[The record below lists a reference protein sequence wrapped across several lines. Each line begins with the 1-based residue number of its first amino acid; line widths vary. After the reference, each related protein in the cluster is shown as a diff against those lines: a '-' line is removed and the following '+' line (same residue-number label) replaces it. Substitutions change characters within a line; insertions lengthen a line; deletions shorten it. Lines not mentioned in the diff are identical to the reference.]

1 MSIQHSSGSIRSNG
15 PPQPAELPGSGASS
29 RPIQRLVEFASL
41 ALKVSR
47 SENLPVLPQ
56 VASTVLRLADDPNSS
71 PKMMERTIE
80 RDPAITAKILRVAN
94 SAYYGL
100 SNVGNIGRAIGVLG
114 MNAVRSL
121 VIGVVFQQL
130 ASGKE
135 QAPNYSKLEYWRHSL
150 AVAVTARIL
159 GKLRLPEAAEDLYVA
174 GMMHDVGMLV
184 LDRFC
189 ADEFDRAILFARSQQ
204 IPLHMAEKFA
214 FGFDHCQ
221 VGAMLAERWSLPKT
235 VAKAIE
241 FHHRPQADPE
251 SLKTTAIVCLADHL
265 AHRSGLTNNVP
276 LPKLPDWTE
285 AREIVGISEEQLE
298 VIQQVVVQEVIR
310 AQDAFK
316 IV

>member
-1 MSIQHSSGSIRSNG
+1 MPGG
-15 PPQPAELPGSGASS
+15 TAADPPKTMV
-29 RPIQRLVEFASL
+29 VEFASL

-56 VASTVLRLADDPNSS
+56 VASAVLRLADDPNSS

-100 SNVGNIGRAIGVLG
+100 SNVGSIGRAIGVLG

-121 VIGVVFQQL
+121 VVGVVFQQL
-130 ASGKE
+130 AAGKE
-135 QAPNYSKLEYWRHSL
+135 QAPSYSKLEYWRHSL

-159 GKLRLPEAAEDLYVA
+159 GKLRMPAAAEELYVA

-189 ADEFDRAILFARSQQ
+189 SDEFDRAIQFARSQQ
-204 IPLHMAEKFA
+204 IPLHMAERFA
-214 FGFDHCQ
+214 FGYDHCQ
-221 VGAMLAERWSLPKT
+221 VGAMLAAKWSLPT
-235 VAKAIE
+235 VVARAIE
-241 FHHRPQADPE
+241 FHHNPKADTE
-251 SLKTTAIVCLADHL
+251 SQLATAIVCLADHL
-265 AHRSGLTNNVP
+265 AHRAGLTNNVP

-285 AREIVGISEEQLE
+285 PREMVGISEEQLT

>member
-1 MSIQHSSGSIRSNG
+1 MV
-15 PPQPAELPGSGASS
+15 
-29 RPIQRLVEFASL
+29 VEFASL

-56 VASTVLRLADDPNSS
+56 VASAVLRLADDPNSS

-100 SNVGNIGRAIGVLG
+100 SNVGSIGRAIGVLG

-121 VIGVVFQQL
+121 VVGVVFQQL
-130 ASGKE
+130 AAGKE
-135 QAPNYSKLEYWRHSL
+135 QAPSYSKLEYWRHSL

-159 GKLRLPEAAEDLYVA
+159 GKLRMPAAAEELYVA

-189 ADEFDRAILFARSQQ
+189 SDEFDRAIQFARSQQ
-204 IPLHMAEKFA
+204 IPLHMAERFA
-214 FGFDHCQ
+214 FGYDHCQ
-221 VGAMLAERWSLPKT
+221 VGAMLVAKWSLPT
-235 VAKAIE
+235 VVARAIE
-241 FHHRPQADPE
+241 FHHNPKADTE
-251 SLKTTAIVCLADHL
+251 SQLATAIVCLADHL
-265 AHRSGLTNNVP
+265 AHRAGLTNNVP

-285 AREIVGISEEQLE
+285 PREMVGISEEQLT

>member
-1 MSIQHSSGSIRSNG
+1 M
-15 PPQPAELPGSGASS
+15 
-29 RPIQRLVEFASL
+29 EFASL

-56 VASTVLRLADDPNSS
+56 AASAVLRLADDPNSS
-71 PKMMERTIE
+71 PKMMERAIE

-100 SNVGNIGRAIGVLG
+100 SNVGSIGRAIGVLG

-121 VIGVVFQQL
+121 VIGVVFQQI
-130 ASGKE
+130 ASGRE
-135 QAPNYSKLEYWRHSL
+135 QAPSYSKLEYWRHSL
-150 AVAVTARIL
+150 AVAVAARIL
-159 GKLRLPEAAEDLYVA
+159 GKLRLPEAAEELYVA

-189 ADEFDRAILFARSQQ
+189 PEEFDRAIQFARSQH

-214 FGFDHCQ
+214 FGFDHCR
-221 VGAMLAERWSLPKT
+221 VGAMLAERWSLPKL
-235 VAKAIE
+235 VARAVE
-241 FHHRPQADPE
+241 FHHSPKADAE
-251 SLKTTAIVCLADHL
+251 SQRATAIVSLADHL
-265 AHRSGLTNNVP
+265 AHRVGLTNNVP

-285 AREIVGISEEQLE
+285 AREIVGVSEEQLE

-310 AQDAFK
+310 AQEAFK
-316 IV
+316 IA

>member
-1 MSIQHSSGSIRSNG
+1 MPGG
-15 PPQPAELPGSGASS
+15 TAADPPKTMGVELAS
-29 RPIQRLVEFASL
+29 R

-56 VASTVLRLADDPNSS
+56 VASAVLRLADDPNSS

-100 SNVGNIGRAIGVLG
+100 SNVGSIGRAIGVLG

-121 VIGVVFQQL
+121 VVGVVFQQL
-130 ASGKE
+130 AAGKE
-135 QAPNYSKLEYWRHSL
+135 QAPSYSKLEYWRHSL

-159 GKLRLPEAAEDLYVA
+159 GKLRMPAAAEELYVA

-189 ADEFDRAILFARSQQ
+189 SDEFDRAIQFARSQQ
-204 IPLHMAEKFA
+204 IPLHMAERFA
-214 FGFDHCQ
+214 FGYDHCQ
-221 VGAMLAERWSLPKT
+221 VGAMLAAKWSLPT
-235 VAKAIE
+235 VVARAIE
-241 FHHRPQADPE
+241 FHHNPKADTE
-251 SLKTTAIVCLADHL
+251 SQLATAIVCLADHL
-265 AHRSGLTNNVP
+265 AHRAGLTNNVP

-285 AREIVGISEEQLE
+285 PREMVGISEEQLT

>member
-1 MSIQHSSGSIRSNG
+1 MV
-15 PPQPAELPGSGASS
+15 
-29 RPIQRLVEFASL
+29 VEFASL

-56 VASTVLRLADDPNSS
+56 VASAVLRLADDPNSS

-100 SNVGNIGRAIGVLG
+100 SNVGSIGRAIGVLG

-121 VIGVVFQQL
+121 VVGVVFQQL
-130 ASGKE
+130 AAGKE
-135 QAPNYSKLEYWRHSL
+135 QAPSYSKLEYWRHSL

-159 GKLRLPEAAEDLYVA
+159 GKLRMPAAAEELYVA

-189 ADEFDRAILFARSQQ
+189 SDEFDRAIQFARSQQ
-204 IPLHMAEKFA
+204 IPLHMAERFA
-214 FGFDHCQ
+214 FGYDHCQ
-221 VGAMLAERWSLPKT
+221 VGAMLAAKWSLPT
-235 VAKAIE
+235 VVARAIE
-241 FHHRPQADPE
+241 FHHNPKADTE
-251 SLKTTAIVCLADHL
+251 SQLATAIVCLADHL
-265 AHRSGLTNNVP
+265 AHRAGLTNNVP

-285 AREIVGISEEQLE
+285 PREMVGISEEQLT

>member
-1 MSIQHSSGSIRSNG
+1 MPGG
-15 PPQPAELPGSGASS
+15 TAADPPKTMV
-29 RPIQRLVEFASL
+29 VEFASL

-56 VASTVLRLADDPNSS
+56 VASAVLRLADDPNSS

-100 SNVGNIGRAIGVLG
+100 SNVGSIGRAIGVLG

-121 VIGVVFQQL
+121 VVGVVFQQL
-130 ASGKE
+130 AAGKE
-135 QAPNYSKLEYWRHSL
+135 QAPSYSKLEYWRHSL

-159 GKLRLPEAAEDLYVA
+159 GKLRMPAAAEELYVA

-189 ADEFDRAILFARSQQ
+189 SDEFDRAIQFARSQQ
-204 IPLHMAEKFA
+204 IPLHMAERFA
-214 FGFDHCQ
+214 FGYDHCQ
-221 VGAMLAERWSLPKT
+221 VGAMLVAKWSLPT
-235 VAKAIE
+235 VVARAIE
-241 FHHRPQADPE
+241 FHHNPTADTE
-251 SLKTTAIVCLADHL
+251 SQLATAIVCLADHL
-265 AHRSGLTNNVP
+265 AHRAGLTNNVP

-285 AREIVGISEEQLE
+285 PREMVGISEEQLT